1 MVSALKEENALSL
14 KFGGGLHTRASEEDI
29 ADREAH
35 SGQNFDLDFENR
47 QLRRRKPFDLLS
59 TAPNGAE
66 IRGGANL
73 LKSDGTVSMLI
84 QAGNTVYEWDG
95 TSFTSKGTVNS
106 SAKLR
111 GRLQAN
117 SQLDDKV
124 IITDINLSEPVLT
137 WDGTTLA
144 TLAHNLVG
152 DFLAKYCFIAN
163 ERAYFANVVSNAV
176 STPHMIVGAERGD
189 FTVLSTSDRPSSA
202 LNEQDAF
209 FLLSPDL
216 RSINGLVEA
225 FGLVAFSSDRGSMFK
240 LTGSSAKDF
249 AIAELYPGSGASG
262 NESLAYVGNDIVY
275 GRQGRIESLSS
286 TDKFGD
292 VETDDLSKWVSDQI
306 MGYSGWTTIYND
318 RENRTYFFP
327 DNQAEVWV
335 FHPEMLTVELSPWS
349 KWITNHSSSFQPSFV
364 MDMLDPA
371 DGLKY
376 VYFGDSS
383 GNFYRMEGTGTQDGG
398 SSDTNTVFRSRLFTA
413 PLDQEISGLS
423 GFVKYRKGDAFTITI
438 KCLWAGTAVF
448 NETITVSATTVSRP
462 LYGNSLYY
470 ADGNHYAA
478 PFSGKLQRQPIRIP
492 GKSNELQIEVSV
504 EGAADFE
511 INEILLRFDGAS

>member
-29 ADREAH
+29 NEREAH
-35 SGQNFDLDFENR
+35 DGQNASLDFENR
-47 QLRRRKPFDLLS
+47 QLRNRKPFDLLG

-73 LKSDGTVSMLI
+73 LKSDGTVTMLV

-95 TSFTSKGTVNS
+95 SSFTSKGTVNVL
-106 SAKLR
+106 AKLR

-124 IITDINLSEPVLT
+124 VITDINLSEPVLT

-144 TLAHNLVG
+144 TMTHNLGG

-163 ERAYFANVVSNAV
+163 ERAFFANVISNGTA
-176 STPHMIVGAERGD
+176 TPHMIVGATRGD
-189 FTVLSTSDRPSSA
+189 FTTLSVSDRPSSA
-202 LNEQDAF
+202 LNEQDPF
-209 FLLSPDL
+209 FLLTPDL
-216 RSINGLVEA
+216 RGVNGIVEA
-225 FGLVAFSSDRGSMFK
+225 FGIVAFSSRQGSMFK
-240 LTGSSAKDF
+240 LTGGSAKDF
-249 AIAELYPGSGASG
+249 AIAELYPGSGANG
-262 NESLAYVGNDIVY
+262 DESMAYVGNDIVY

-292 VETDDLSKWVSDQI
+292 VSTDDLSKWVSDR
-306 MGYSGWTTIYND
+306 MSGYSGWTTVYND
-318 RENRTYFFP
+318 RNNRTYFFP
-327 DNQAEVWV
+327 DGQDEVWV
-335 FHPEMLTVELSPWS
+335 FYPEMLTVELSPWS
-349 KWITNHSSSFQPSFV
+349 KWVTAHSSSFQPTFA
-364 MDMLDPA
+364 MDMLDPV

-383 GNFYRMEGTGTQDGG
+383 GKFYRMEGTGTQDGG
-398 SSDTNTVFRSRLFTA
+398 SADIKTVFRSRLFTA

-438 KCLWAGTAVF
+438 TGLWAGVAVF
-448 NETITVSATTVSRP
+448 NETVTVSATAVSRP

-470 ADGNHYAA
+470 ADGNYYAA
-478 PFSGKLQRQPIRIP
+478 AFSGKLQRQPVRIP
-492 GKSNELQIEVSV
+492 GKSNELQLEVSV
-504 EGAADFE
+504 EGAVDFE
-511 INEILLRFDGAS
+511 INEILLRFEGAS